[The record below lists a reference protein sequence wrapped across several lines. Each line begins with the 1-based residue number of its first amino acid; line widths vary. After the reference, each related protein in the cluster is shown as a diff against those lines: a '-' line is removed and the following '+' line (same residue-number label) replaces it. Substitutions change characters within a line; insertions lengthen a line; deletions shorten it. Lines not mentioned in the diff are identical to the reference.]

1 MPELK
6 AKKANK
12 KAEEAAKQA
21 EEKKKAVQEE
31 KKELRRQA
39 EADLKKEDEARVAD
53 LLKGQKGQK
62 VADFYPK
69 DPAERKKFIKE
80 WNQRVADYQAEL
92 KKVHD
97 EEKAKEKAK
106 EDRRPEVDKILKAS
120 GGYEKAQEIRAQ
132 LERMKKEGSWK
143 QLYSDV
149 KKTPLP
155 PEIPGCAPG
164 ERLEWHRAIPTEVDP
179 WSRPFSW
186 DRPWKQVCA
195 ESLSGGVFSC
205 GSQSCRAKSFGS
217 ETAFWQHLS
226 AKAHTRGHPDRE
238 IIKKWEAEAARGEV
252 YTPLLVDPNWVSG
265 LDELEQQAKLKESM
279 RLTLKEPTSEDEGQ
293 EDGEESTGTNDTQIS
308 VAQHFEVEVS
318 EEKYVKGLTAYKPPA
333 EEKRAEEGVPRAED
347 SKAPEEKKKE
357 DSGTPARKEEEK
369 KNEDVA
375 DQEKEDE
382 KKKDP
387 DPEDK
392 TTKVEAEDPETEV
405 PVPVTSEPVI
415 IPKPAESKPVEVST
429 EPSVRESGATVTPTE
444 VPAPRHPL
452 IPFPLLRFQQRP
464 HLQVNRQRRCLLLR
478 PRFQV
483 NMRVEKF
490 QEVESPPQVKPVP
503 HPNLEVCQGCYGTG
517 MAEVEMNRAIRIL
530 RTAHLVQVKEEDMND
545 PVTDHEGPA
554 SRLDSTIAQDV
565 SYVKGSHTHIVVELC
580 CSGDSE
586 MKQASRKIGSSYIG
600 VHARMQCADVRQEVV
615 KLLRVASSSMTHKG
629 KKKDCSVH
637 VHVSLPCTS
646 GSPLLNFCTNQVRE
660 QHTADFEELL
670 GCLDAYF
677 DACRKY
683 DPKVTITFE
692 LPHNNR
698 YWKLCEIKEFRNRFG
713 LDHEGIVSCCQ
724 IGLRSVRT
732 GRMIGKRYRVVSN
745 NKQVTGFLHAKF
757 ARCRCSEE
765 HTTFSEVNWHQTESY
780 TRKFATVL
788 IRTVIV
794 FRITGE
800 S

>member
-1 MPELK
+1 M
-6 AKKANK
+6 
-12 KAEEAAKQA
+12 
-21 EEKKKAVQEE
+21 
-31 KKELRRQA
+31 
-39 EADLKKEDEARVAD
+39 
-53 LLKGQKGQK
+53 
-62 VADFYPK
+62 
-69 DPAERKKFIKE
+69 
-80 WNQRVADYQAEL
+80 
-92 KKVHD
+92 
-97 EEKAKEKAK
+97 
-106 EDRRPEVDKILKAS
+106 
-120 GGYEKAQEIRAQ
+120 
-132 LERMKKEGSWK
+132 
-143 QLYSDV
+143 
-149 KKTPLP
+149 
-155 PEIPGCAPG
+155 
-164 ERLEWHRAIPTEVDP
+164 
-179 WSRPFSW
+179 
-186 DRPWKQVCA
+186 CA
-195 ESLSGGVFSC
+195 ESLSKGAFSC

-217 ETAFWQHLS
+217 ETAFWQHLC

-252 YTPLLVDPNWVSG
+252 YTPLLVNPEWISG
-265 LDELEQQAKLKESM
+265 LAELEQQAKLKESM

-318 EEKYVKGLTAYKPPA
+318 EEKYVKGLTKYKPPA
-333 EEKRAEEGVPRAED
+333 EEKEAEEGVPRAED

-357 DSGTPARKEEEK
+357 DSGTPAQKEEEK

-392 TTKVEAEDPETEV
+392 TAKVEAEDPETEV
-405 PVPVTSEPVI
+405 PVPVTSEPA
-415 IPKPAESKPVEVST
+415 IPKPADLTAVEVST
-429 EPSVRESGATVTPTE
+429 ASGQEPGITVTPTE
-444 VPAPRHPL
+444 VPVPPAPLDP
-452 IPFPLLRFQQRP
+452 IP
-464 HLQVNRQRRCLLLR
+464 V
-478 PRFQV
+478 
-483 NMRVEKF
+483 VEISAENPSASEPPA
-490 QEVESPPQVKPVP
+490 EVSAAASTISGVHEGGEVP
-503 HPNLEVCQGCYGTG
+503 GSGIATTGQTVPDPNLEVCQGCYGTG

-530 RTAHLVQVKEEDMND
+530 RTAHLVQVKEENMND

-586 MKQASRKIGSSYIG
+586 MKQASRKIGSFYIG

-637 VHVSLPCTS
+637 VHVSVPCTG

-660 QHTADFEELL
+660 QHTADFKELL

-677 DACRKY
+677 DVCRKY
-683 DPKVTITFE
+683 DSKVTITFE

-713 LDHEGIVSCCQ
+713 LDHEGVVSCCQ

-757 ARCRCSEE
+757 ARCRCSGE
-765 HTTFSEVNWHQTESY
+765 HATFSEVNWHQTESY

-788 IRTVIV
+788 IRTVIA

>member
-1 MPELK
+1 MDRLREESRRLEQAQREVEAERAQLRAELK
-6 AKKANK
+6 AKKARK

-21 EEKKKAVQEE
+21 EEIKKVAKEKEKEE

-62 VADFYPK
+62 VAEFYRK

-226 AKAHTRGHPDRE
+226 AK
-238 IIKKWEAEAARGEV
+238 V
-252 YTPLLVDPNWVSG
+252 YTPLVVDPNWVSG
-265 LDELEQQAKLKESM
+265 LAEMEQQAKLKESM
-279 RLTLKEPTSEDEGQ
+279 RLTLKEPSDDEGQ

-308 VAQHFEVEVS
+308 VAQHCEVEVS
-318 EEKYVKGLTAYKPPA
+318 EEKYVKGLTKYKPPA
-333 EEKRAEEGVPRAED
+333 EEKKAEEGVPRAEE
-347 SKAPEEKKKE
+347 KAPEEKKKE
-357 DSGTPARKEEEK
+357 DSGTAAQEEGEK
-369 KNEDVA
+369 KSEDVA
-375 DQEKEDE
+375 SQEKEDE
-382 KKKDP
+382 KKNDL

-405 PVPVTSEPVI
+405 PEPT
-415 IPKPAESKPVEVST
+415 EKPVEVST
-429 EPSVRESGATVTPTE
+429 EPSVKESGATVTPTE
-444 VPAPRHPL
+444 VPVPPAPIDL
-452 IPFPLLRFQQRP
+452 IPPP
-464 HLQVNRQRRCLLLR
+464 A
-478 PRFQV
+478 
-483 NMRVEKF
+483 VETPAETPSASEPPA
-490 QEVESPPQVKPVP
+490 EVSAAASTISGVHEGGEVP
-503 HPNLEVCQGCYGTG
+503 GSGIATAGQTVPDPNLEVCQGCYGTG

-586 MKQASRKIGSSYIG
+586 MKQASRKIGSFYIG

-637 VHVSLPCTS
+637 VHVSLPCTG
-646 GSPLLNFCTNQVRE
+646 GSPLLNFCTSQVRE
-660 QHTADFEELL
+660 QHTADFKELL

-677 DACRKY
+677 DDCRKY
-683 DPKVTITFE
+683 DSKVTITFE

-745 NKQVTGFLHAKF
+745 NKQTGDRISPCQVCEMSLLGR
-757 ARCRCSEE
+757 ARYIFRGQLASDGILYQ
-765 HTTFSEVNWHQTESY
+765 EVCDSLDSY
-780 TRKFATVL
+780 RDCFPDH
-788 IRTVIV
+788 R
-794 FRITGE
+794 
-800 S
+800 